1 MVFEHILKRRVFM
14 HWLIGFMAALSL
26 AAFSAPMA
34 QAEYYY
40 SSGV

>member
-1 MVFEHILKRRVFM
+1 MRWKIVML
-14 HWLIGFMAALSL
+14 AAMSL

-40 SSGV
+40 SSGNKIPLIVKTS